1 MRLRH
6 LHILIFIFFLISNS
20 ITAQNSIQLIPE
32 SSSIRVFGTSN
43 IHDWE
48 MHVEFQA
55 KVSDYEIPNNSI
67 KDLKDIQFKIEG
79 TRLKSQESTM
89 EKKAHKALKL
99 PEFPFISFL
108 LKKITIRNHKTT
120 SFNAFAIGTLVI
132 SGQSR
137 DVKLP
142 INGNFLGEK
151 KLNLTG
157 HIDLN
162 MSDFKIEAPTAFF
175 GAISTADEIKIL
187 YSLDFTS
194 KQKLTQ
200 EMLSSNL
207 NP

>member
-1 MRLRH
+1 
-6 LHILIFIFFLISNS
+6 
-20 ITAQNSIQLIPE
+20 
-32 SSSIRVFGTSN
+32 
-43 IHDWE
+43 
-48 MHVEFQA
+48 
-55 KVSDYEIPNNSI
+55 
-67 KDLKDIQFKIEG
+67 
-79 TRLKSQESTM
+79 
-89 EKKAHKALKL
+89 
-99 PEFPFISFL
+99 
-108 LKKITIRNHKTT
+108 
-120 SFNAFAIGTLVI
+120 
-132 SGQSR
+132 
-137 DVKLP
+137 LP
-142 INGNFLGEK
+142 INGNFLGKK